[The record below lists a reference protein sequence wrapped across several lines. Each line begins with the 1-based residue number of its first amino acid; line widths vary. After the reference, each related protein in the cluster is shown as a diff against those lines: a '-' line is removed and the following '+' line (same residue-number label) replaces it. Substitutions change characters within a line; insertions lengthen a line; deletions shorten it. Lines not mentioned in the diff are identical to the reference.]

1 MPNSLR
7 NGLSKSAMQA
17 LVINAC
23 IDRLENFRRYT
34 DELDSKFHSDKQAL
48 INSYDLPRESL
59 GRDEYE
65 YQEIMEF
72 LSDDVSQIEN
82 VFVGTFRRSTVV
94 SLYSF
99 LEKQMV
105 MLCKRLKKKDN
116 LPISL
121 ADLQKSG
128 VEGSR
133 IYLSKIAGLDFQSN
147 GMNGYWVDLMKFNKV
162 RNQIVH
168 EEGYVKRSEAPAEL
182 TSLEVIIRDTS
193 GLSYGWNNQITVERA
208 FIDSTIDTIEKFL
221 TNLYKQAL

>member
-23 IDRLENFRRYT
+23 IDRLEDFRKYT

-48 INSYDLPRESL
+48 INSYDLPRENF

-105 MLCKRLKKKDN
+105 MLCKRLKKKI
-116 LPISL
+116 ISRSHWQTCRRVEWK
-121 ADLQKSG
+121 ARGFISRKLQ
-128 VEGSR
+128 
-133 IYLSKIAGLDFQSN
+133 D
-147 GMNGYWVDLMKFNKV
+147 
-162 RNQIVH
+162 
-168 EEGYVKRSEAPAEL
+168 
-182 TSLEVIIRDTS
+182 
-193 GLSYGWNNQITVERA
+193 
-208 FIDSTIDTIEKFL
+208 
-221 TNLYKQAL
+221 